1 MVKILSLFSGAG
13 GLDLGFRNAEFKIV
27 LSNENDKD
35 TYATYDYNF
44 PRTKHIKDSIK
55 NLKGSILEEGFD
67 GIIGGPPCQ
76 SWSEAGKQKG
86 INDPRGRLFYEYI
99 RILKIV
105 KPRFFLAENVSG
117 MLHKKHSNAL
127 KNITDQ
133 FKENGYNINF
143 QLLDA
148 VDFGVP
154 QNRKRV
160 FIVGIKKDQ
169 ERSFTFP
176 SQPSSEKWSKIY
188 ARTIPKSFLKCIRIG
203 HRRNPKEKT
212 REV

>member
-1 MVKILSLFSGAG
+1 M
-13 GLDLGFRNAEFKIV
+13 
-27 LSNENDKD
+27 SNENDKD
-35 TYATYDYNF
+35 TFATYDYNF
-44 PRTKHIKDSIK
+44 PKTKHIKDSIK
-55 NLKGSILEEGFD
+55 NLKGSILEDGFD

-86 INDPRGRLFYEYI
+86 INDPRGRLFYEYV

-143 QLLDA
+143 QLVDA
-148 VDFGVP
+148 VNFGVP

-160 FIVGIKKDQ
+160 FIVGVKK
-169 ERSFTFP
+169 ELETSFTFP
-176 SQPSSEKWSKIY
+176 SSKL
-188 ARTIPKSFLKCIRIG
+188 FE
-203 HRRNPKEKT
+203 NPKTVLSIIGPDQKDFSNLNL
-212 REV
+212 

>member
-13 GLDLGFRNAEFKIV
+13 GLDLGFRNAGFKIV

-44 PRTKHIKDSIK
+44 PKTKHIKDSIK
-55 NLKGSILEEGFD
+55 NLKGSILEEDFD

-86 INDPRGRLFYEYI
+86 INDPRGRLFYEYV

-127 KNITDQ
+127 KNIP
-133 FKENGYNINF
+133 GY
-143 QLLDA
+143 
-148 VDFGVP
+148 
-154 QNRKRV
+154 
-160 FIVGIKKDQ
+160 IVQGRYDLICPPVNA
-169 ERSFTFP
+169 FNL
-176 SQPSSEKWSKIY
+176 SEKWTTSKLLFINT
-188 ARTIPKSFLKCIRIG
+188 AGHSSSDEGIIDNLQNCLIDLVKSI
-203 HRRNPKEKT
+203 
-212 REV
+212 

>member
-13 GLDLGFRNAEFKIV
+13 GLDLGFRNAGFKIV

-44 PRTKHIKDSIK
+44 PKTKHIKDSIK

-86 INDPRGRLFYEYI
+86 INDPRGRLFYEYV

-133 FKENGYNINF
+133 FKDP
-143 QLLDA
+143 L
-148 VDFGVP
+148 
-154 QNRKRV
+154 
-160 FIVGIKKDQ
+160 
-169 ERSFTFP
+169 
-176 SQPSSEKWSKIY
+176 
-188 ARTIPKSFLKCIRIG
+188 
-203 HRRNPKEKT
+203 
-212 REV
+212 

>member
-13 GLDLGFRNAEFKIV
+13 GLDLGFRNAGFKIV

-35 TYATYDYNF
+35 TFATYDYNF
-44 PRTKHIKDSIK
+44 PKTKHIKDSIK
-55 NLKGSILEEGFD
+55 NLKGSILEDGFD

-86 INDPRGRLFYEYI
+86 INDPRGRLFYEYV

-143 QLLDA
+143 QLVDA
-148 VDFGVP
+148 VNFGVP

-160 FIVGIKKDQ
+160 LLLV
-169 ERSFTFP
+169 
-176 SQPSSEKWSKIY
+176 
-188 ARTIPKSFLKCIRIG
+188 
-203 HRRNPKEKT
+203 
-212 REV
+212 